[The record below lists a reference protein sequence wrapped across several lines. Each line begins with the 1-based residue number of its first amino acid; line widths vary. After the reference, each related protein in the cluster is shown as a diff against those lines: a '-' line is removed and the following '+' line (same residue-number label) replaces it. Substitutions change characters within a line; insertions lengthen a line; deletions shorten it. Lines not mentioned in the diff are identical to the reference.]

1 MKVTFESED
10 ILEIKQ
16 LAKSSDMACFIF
28 ELVHNSWREF
38 KETDYDYEPY
48 RKKILSMLEDYKI
61 DIDDLIN

>member
-16 LAKSSDMACFIF
+16 LAKSGDMVCFIF

-38 KETDYDYEPY
+38 KGTDYDYEPY
-48 RKKILSMLEDYKI
+48 RQKILSMLEDYRI
-61 DIDDLIN
+61 DIDDLID